1 MLSGLLRSEEDR
13 QDAVEEGAEE
23 GMAVDS
29 SNGGTPNGGTPA
41 ASPDGSTE
49 LGGGEARAA
58 AQAAGARAH
67 SLPQLCP
74 CSAQTQK
81 HAVTVSSGPLAP
93 ACCLA
98 LCPVMNLRYMVAE
111 RPHVD

>member
-1 MLSGLLRSEEDR
+1 MRVVRQAGVLSGLLRSEEDR
-13 QDAVEEGAEE
+13 QGAVEEGAEE

-58 AQAAGARAH
+58 VQSAGARAH
-67 SLPQLCP
+67 SPPQLCP
-74 CSAQTQK
+74 CSAQIRDTLSWSRLVPLCLP
-81 HAVTVSSGPLAP
+81 AV
-93 ACCLA
+93 
-98 LCPVMNLRYMVAE
+98 
-111 RPHVD
+111 